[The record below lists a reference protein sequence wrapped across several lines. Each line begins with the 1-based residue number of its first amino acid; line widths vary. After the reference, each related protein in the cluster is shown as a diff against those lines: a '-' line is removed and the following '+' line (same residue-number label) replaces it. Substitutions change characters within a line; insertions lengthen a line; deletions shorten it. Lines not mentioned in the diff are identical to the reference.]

1 MIPTPRGPRNHLA
14 NKVSRAY
21 DSSIEWIRERRRS
34 PLSSLCSPA
43 PSVAAFLLLTGCTP
57 PPEEGVLAL
66 VNGRQITQTEFD
78 TRWGELAEATRARYQ
93 KEGGK
98 RLFLDELITRELLM
112 QEARKLGLDQN
123 DAIRDRAQRYREQLI
138 LDELLKDRI
147 KAKVEL
153 SKEELDAFY
162 EQHANELFTPLKVQC
177 VADAAAQFF
186 GRERSRKAGQPRG
199 DFAKFAQR
207 YSIDFKTK
215 AKGGDLGP
223 YHKGLVIPE
232 VDAVI
237 HTLKPGMVSAP
248 IKTDAGYYL
257 VMITALDKE
266 IIQADVAVRERL
278 RQELLNEKRRKRFDG
293 VIADIRAKAIIRL
306 ADASR
311 YVADDVG
318 TR

>member
-1 MIPTPRGPRNHLA
+1 MTALSIRSMNAVAVRFISLLA
-14 NKVSRAY
+14 VVIGGS
-21 DSSIEWIRERRRS
+21 
-34 PLSSLCSPA
+34 
-43 PSVAAFLLLTGCTP
+43 FLLAGCSP

-66 VNGRQITQTEFD
+66 VNGRQVTQTEFD
-78 TRWGELAEATRARYQ
+78 IRWGELAEATRARYE

-123 DAIRDRAQRYREQLI
+123 DAIRDRTQRYREQLI

-153 SKEELDAFY
+153 TQEELDAYY
-162 EQHANELFTPLKVQC
+162 EKHAHELLTPLKVRVWQMLLPN
-177 VADAAAQFF
+177 VSAAKDLEHQINE
-186 GRERSRKAGQPRG
+186 GG

-207 YSIDFKTK
+207 YSIDGKTK

-223 YHKGLVIPE
+223 YHNGLVVPE
-232 VDAVI
+232 VDAVVN
-237 HTLKPGMVSAP
+237 TLKLDMVSAP
-248 IKTDAGYYL
+248 IKTDSGYYL
-257 VMITALDKE
+257 VKITALDKE

-278 RQELLNEKRRKRFDG
+278 RQELLNEKRRRRFDG
-293 VIADIRAKAIIRL
+293 VIADIRAKAVIRL

-311 YVADDVG
+311 YLADDVSK
-318 TR
+318 R

>member
-1 MIPTPRGPRNHLA
+1 MIR
-14 NKVSRAY
+14 VSKG
-21 DSSIEWIRERRRS
+21 SVI
-34 PLSSLCSPA
+34 
-43 PSVAAFLLLTGCTP
+43 VAAVRLVTLLAGAVGGTFLLLTSCAP
-57 PPEEGVLAL
+57 PPEESVLAL

-78 TRWGELAEATRARYQ
+78 TRWGELAEATRVRYQ

-123 DAIRDRAQRYREQLI
+123 DTIRERSQRYREQLI

-153 SKEELDAFY
+153 TNEELDAFY
-162 EQHANELFTPLKVQC
+162 EQHANELLTPLKVQ
-177 VADAAAQFF
+177 VSQMLLPNFSAAKDLEKQVNQ
-186 GRERSRKAGQPRG
+186 GGS
-199 DFAKFAQR
+199 FAKFAQR
-207 YSIDFKTK
+207 YSIDGKTK

-223 YHKGLVIPE
+223 YRKGLVLPE

-237 HTLKPGMVSAP
+237 HTLKTGMISAP
-248 IKTDAGYYL
+248 IKTEAGYSL

-266 IIQADVAVRERL
+266 TIEADVAVRERL

-311 YVADDVG
+311 YVTDDVG
-318 TR
+318 KR

>member
-1 MIPTPRGPRNHLA
+1 MTRSSNGSVNVVAIRLVSLLA
-14 NKVSRAY
+14 GAIGGS
-21 DSSIEWIRERRRS
+21 
-34 PLSSLCSPA
+34 
-43 PSVAAFLLLTGCTP
+43 LLLLISCTP
-57 PPEEGVLAL
+57 PPEESVLAL
-66 VNGRQITQTEFD
+66 VNGRQITQTEFE
-78 TRWGELAEATRARYQ
+78 TRWGELAEATRARYE

-98 RLFLDELITRELLM
+98 RRFLDELITRELLM
-112 QEARKLGLDQN
+112 QEARKQGLDQN
-123 DAIRDRAQRYREQLI
+123 DSIRDRAQRYREQLI

-147 KAKVEL
+147 KAKIEL

-162 EQHANELFTPLKVQC
+162 EKHAHELLTPLKIQVSQMLLPNFP
-177 VADAAAQFF
+177 AAKDLEKQINQ
-186 GRERSRKAGQPRG
+186 GG

-207 YSIDFKTK
+207 YSIDGKTK

-223 YHKGLVIPE
+223 YRKDLVIPE
-232 VDAVI
+232 VDAAI

-266 IIQADVAVRERL
+266 IIQADLAVRERL
-278 RQELLNEKRRKRFDG
+278 RQELLSEKRRKRFDD

-306 ADASR
+306 AQASR

>member
-1 MIPTPRGPRNHLA
+1 MTAL
-14 NKVSRAY
+14 
-21 DSSIEWIRERRRS
+21 SIRS
-34 PLSSLCSPA
+34 MNAIAVRFISLVVVVIGGSLLFAGCS
-43 PSVAAFLLLTGCTP
+43 P

-66 VNGRQITQTEFD
+66 VNGRQVTQTEFD
-78 TRWGELAEATRARYQ
+78 IRWGELAEATRARYE

-123 DAIRDRAQRYREQLI
+123 DAIRDRTQRYREQLI

-153 SKEELDAFY
+153 TQEELDAYY
-162 EQHANELFTPLKVQC
+162 EKHAHELLTPLKVRVWQMLLPN
-177 VADAAAQFF
+177 VSAAKDLEHQINE
-186 GRERSRKAGQPRG
+186 GG

-207 YSIDFKTK
+207 YSIDGKTK

-223 YHKGLVIPE
+223 YHNGLVVPE
-232 VDAVI
+232 VDAVVN
-237 HTLKPGMVSAP
+237 TLKLDMVSAP
-248 IKTDAGYYL
+248 IKTDSGYYL
-257 VMITALDKE
+257 VKITALDKE

-278 RQELLNEKRRKRFDG
+278 RQELLNEKRRRRFDG
-293 VIADIRAKAIIRL
+293 VIADIRAKAVIRL

-311 YVADDVG
+311 YLADDVSK
-318 TR
+318 R

>member
-1 MIPTPRGPRNHLA
+1 MTRASNGSVNVVAIRLVTLLA
-14 NKVSRAY
+14 GA
-21 DSSIEWIRERRRS
+21 IGGT
-34 PLSSLCSPA
+34 
-43 PSVAAFLLLTGCTP
+43 FLLLTGCAP
-57 PPEEGVLAL
+57 PPEDGVLAL
-66 VNGRQITQTEFD
+66 VNGRQITQTEFE

-123 DAIRDRAQRYREQLI
+123 DAIRDRVQRYREQLI

-162 EQHANELFTPLKVQC
+162 EEHANELLTPLKVNVSQMLLPNFP
-177 VADAAAQFF
+177 AAKDLEKQVNQ
-186 GRERSRKAGQPRG
+186 GG

-207 YSIDFKTK
+207 YSVDFKTK
-215 AKGGDLGP
+215 AKGGHLGP
-223 YHKGLVIPE
+223 YRKGLVIPE

-237 HTLKPGMVSAP
+237 HALKPGMISAP
-248 IKTDAGYYL
+248 IKTDGGYYL
-257 VMITALDKE
+257 VMISALDKE

-311 YVADDVG
+311 YVADDIG

>member
-1 MIPTPRGPRNHLA
+1 MTRTSN
-14 NKVSRAY
+14 
-21 DSSIEWIRERRRS
+21 RS
-34 PLSSLCSPA
+34 VNV
-43 PSVAAFLLLTGCTP
+43 VAVRLVTLIAGAIGGTFLLFTGCAP

-66 VNGRQITQTEFD
+66 VNGRQVTQTEFD
-78 TRWGELAEATRARYQ
+78 TRWGELAEATRARYE

-123 DAIRDRAQRYREQLI
+123 DAIRDRTQRYREQLI

-153 SKEELDAFY
+153 SQEELDAYY
-162 EQHANELFTPLKVQC
+162 EKHAHELLTPLKVRVWQMLLPN
-177 VADAAAQFF
+177 VSAAKDLEHQINE
-186 GRERSRKAGQPRG
+186 GG

-207 YSIDFKTK
+207 YSIDGKTK

-223 YHKGLVIPE
+223 YHNGLVVPE

-237 HTLKPGMVSAP
+237 HTLKPDMVSAP
-248 IKTDAGYYL
+248 IKTDVGYYL
-257 VMITALDKE
+257 VKITALDRE

-278 RQELLNEKRRKRFDG
+278 RQELLNEKRRRRFDG
-293 VIADIRAKAIIRL
+293 VIADIRAKAVIRL

-311 YVADDVG
+311 YLADDVSK
-318 TR
+318 R

>member
-1 MIPTPRGPRNHLA
+1 MIRSSNGSINVVAVRLVCLLA
-14 NKVSRAY
+14 GAIGSGLV
-21 DSSIEWIRERRRS
+21 
-34 PLSSLCSPA
+34 
-43 PSVAAFLLLTGCTP
+43 LLTSCTP
-57 PPEEGVLAL
+57 PPEESVLAL
-66 VNGRQITQTEFD
+66 VNGRQITQNEFE
-78 TRWGELAEATRARYQ
+78 TRWGELADATRARYE
-93 KEGGK
+93 KDGGK
-98 RLFLDELITRELLM
+98 RRFLDELITRELLM
-112 QEARKLGLDQN
+112 QEARKQGLDQN

-147 KAKVEL
+147 KAKIEL

-162 EQHANELFTPLKVQC
+162 EKHAHELLTPLKVQ
-177 VADAAAQFF
+177 VSQMLLPNFPAAKDLEKQVNQ
-186 GRERSRKAGQPRG
+186 GG

-207 YSIDFKTK
+207 YSLDNKTK

-223 YHKGLVIPE
+223 YHKDLVIPE
-232 VDAVI
+232 VDDVI

-266 IIQADVAVRERL
+266 IIQADLAVRERL
-278 RQELLNEKRRKRFDG
+278 RQELLNEKRRKRFDD
-293 VIADIRAKAIIRL
+293 VIADIRTKAIIRL

-318 TR
+318 TH

>member
-1 MIPTPRGPRNHLA
+1 MTRSSNRTVNTTASRLFTLLA
-14 NKVSRAY
+14 
-21 DSSIEWIRERRRS
+21 
-34 PLSSLCSPA
+34 
-43 PSVAAFLLLTGCTP
+43 VAIGGACFLLTGCGP

-78 TRWGELAEATRARYQ
+78 ARWGELAEATRLRYQ

-98 RLFLDELITRELLM
+98 RVFLDELITKELLM

-123 DAIRDRAQRYREQLI
+123 DAIRDRTQRYKEQLI

-153 SKEELDAFY
+153 TSEELKAFY
-162 EQHANELFTPLKVQC
+162 EQHANELLTPLKVRVSQMLLPNIS
-177 VADAAAQFF
+177 AAKDLEHQVNQ
-186 GRERSRKAGQPRG
+186 GGS
-199 DFAKFAQR
+199 FAKFAQR
-207 YSIDFKTK
+207 YSIDGKTK
-215 AKGGDLGP
+215 ANGGDLGP
-223 YHKGLVIPE
+223 YRKDLVVPE

-237 HTLKPGMVSAP
+237 HTLKPGFISAP

-257 VMITALDKE
+257 VMITPLDKE
-266 IIQADVAVRERL
+266 IIEADVSVRERL

-311 YVADDVG
+311 YITDDVG
-318 TR
+318 AR